1 MSTTEDGMEATIA
14 KLFTERRSSSAPLT
28 GAAGSF
34 AVLAIAAALAVVTGS
49 ECHSNLTLH
58 HIAVSFTPSFLYG
71 AATWFWWAV
80 IALFYR
86 WCARYRP
93 MILRFTPGTVLVHLV
108 AACLLAAAH
117 LYLLQ
122 HTVWGAATHWPAW
135 GQEYHAFR
143 LETPQRFGA
152 ELVFYALICGFS
164 GLMYAQSQAQQ
175 AVIQKLELERQLSQA
190 QLHVLQ
196 MQLEPHFLFN
206 TLNAVNSL
214 VDLGRNKEASQTLA
228 HLNTI
233 LRSALQRSAPEKVPF
248 AEELRIVESY
258 LTIQR
263 VRFADRL
270 RINIDVM
277 PEAMEGLV
285 PCFLLQPI
293 LENAIHH
300 GIAPME
306 AGGVIETS
314 IRRRGDR
321 LWMQVRDNGA
331 GVRATSNKGHGIGI
345 RNTRERLAYFYPNA
359 HNFKAGGL
367 ETGGY
372 EVTIEIP
379 FERTTV

>member
-1 MSTTEDGMEATIA
+1 M
-14 KLFTERRSSSAPLT
+14 
-28 GAAGSF
+28 
-34 AVLAIAAALAVVTGS
+34 V
-49 ECHSNLTLH
+49 
-58 HIAVSFTPSFLYG
+58 
-71 AATWFWWAV
+71 
-80 IALFYR
+80 
-86 WCARYRP
+86 
-93 MILRFTPGTVLVHLV
+93 
-108 AACLLAAAH
+108 
-117 LYLLQ
+117 
-122 HTVWGAATHWPAW
+122 
-135 GQEYHAFR
+135 
-143 LETPQRFGA
+143 
-152 ELVFYALICGFS
+152 YALLYGFS

-248 AEELRIVESY
+248 AEELRIIESY

-270 RINIDVM
+270 QVTLDVA
-277 PEAMEGLV
+277 PEALEGMV

-293 LENAIHH
+293 MENAIHH

-306 AGGVIETS
+306 AGGIIATS
-314 IRRRGDR
+314 IKRRGDR
-321 LWMQVRDNGA
+321 LWMQIRDNGA
-331 GVRATSNKGHGIGI
+331 GVSTSPSKGHGIGI

-359 HNFKAGGL
+359 HDFKAGGL
-367 ETGGY
+367 ATGGY

-379 FERTTV
+379 FERVAL

>member
-1 MSTTEDGMEATIA
+1 MEATIT
-14 KLFTERRSSSAPLT
+14 KRLTGGHSSSERLT
-28 GAAGSF
+28 GAAVSLSI
-34 AVLAIAAALAVVTGS
+34 LAIAGALAAITGS
-49 ECHSNLTLH
+49 ECHANLTLH

-71 AATWFWWAV
+71 AVTWFWWAAV
-80 IALFYR
+80 ALFLG
-86 WCARYRP
+86 WCALYQP
-93 MILRFTPGTVLVHLV
+93 ITLRFSLRTVLLHLA
-108 AACLLAAAH
+108 AACLLAASH

-122 HTVWGAATHWPAW
+122 HTIWWVAAHWPPW
-135 GQEYHAFR
+135 GQEYHAFY

-152 ELVFYALICGFS
+152 DLVIYALLYGFS
-164 GLMYAQSQAQQ
+164 GLMYAQSQAQK
-175 AVIQKLELERQLSQA
+175 AIIQKLELERQLSQA

-248 AEELRIVESY
+248 AEELRIIESY

-270 RINIDVM
+270 QVTLDVA
-277 PEAMEGLV
+277 PEALEGMV

-293 LENAIHH
+293 MENAIHH

-306 AGGVIETS
+306 AGGIIATS
-314 IRRRGDR
+314 IKRRGDK
-321 LWMQVRDNGA
+321 LWMQIRDNGA
-331 GVRATSNKGHGIGI
+331 GVSTTLSQGHGIGI

-359 HNFKAGGL
+359 HDFKAGGL
-367 ETGGY
+367 ATGGY

-379 FERTTV
+379 FERVAL

>member
-1 MSTTEDGMEATIA
+1 MEATTT
-14 KLFTERRSSSAPLT
+14 KQLTEGRGFSARLA
-28 GAAGSF
+28 GAAVF
-34 AVLAIAAALAVVTGS
+34 LAILAIAGALAAITGS
-49 ECHSNLTLH
+49 ECHANLTLH

-71 AATWFWWAV
+71 AVTWFWWAA
-80 IALFYR
+80 IALSFG
-86 WCARYRP
+86 WCALYQP
-93 MILRFTPGTVLVHLV
+93 IILRFTLGTVLFHLV
-108 AACLLAAAH
+108 AACLLAASH

-122 HTVWGAATHWPAW
+122 HTVWWAATYWPAW
-135 GQEYHAFR
+135 GQEYHDFY

-152 ELVFYALICGFS
+152 DLVIYALLYGFS

-175 AVIQKLELERQLSQA
+175 AIIQKLELERQLSQA

-214 VDLGRNKEASQTLA
+214 VDLGRNEEASQTLA

-233 LRSALQRSAPEKVPF
+233 LRSALQRSSPEKVPF
-248 AEELRIVESY
+248 AEELRIIESY

-270 RINIDVM
+270 QVTLDVA
-277 PEAMEGLV
+277 PEALEGMV

-293 LENAIHH
+293 MENAIHH

-306 AGGVIETS
+306 AGGIIATS
-314 IRRRGDR
+314 IKRRGDR
-321 LWMQVRDNGA
+321 LWMQIRDNGA
-331 GVRATSNKGHGIGI
+331 GVSTAPSKGHGIGI

-359 HNFKAGGL
+359 HDFKAGSL
-367 ETGGY
+367 ATGGY

-379 FERTTV
+379 FERVAL

>member
-1 MSTTEDGMEATIA
+1 MEATIA
-14 KLFTERRSSSAPLT
+14 KQLTVERGASARFT
-28 GAAGSF
+28 GVAGT
-34 AVLAIAAALAVVTGS
+34 LAILTIAGALAAITGN
-49 ECHSNLTLH
+49 ECHTNLTLN
-58 HIAVSFTPSFLYG
+58 HISVSFTPSFLYG
-71 AATWFWWAV
+71 AVTWFWWAA
-80 IALFYR
+80 IALLFLG
-86 WCARYRP
+86 CALYKP
-93 MILRFTPGTVLVHLV
+93 TLLRFSAGAALFHLL
-108 AACLLAAAH
+108 AACLLAVSH
-117 LYLLQ
+117 LSLLQ
-122 HTVWGAATHWPAW
+122 HTVWRAAAHWPAW
-135 GQEYHAFR
+135 GSMYHSFN

-152 ELVFYALICGFS
+152 ELVIYALLYGFS

-175 AVIQKLELERQLSQA
+175 AIIQKLELERQLSQA
-190 QLHVLQ
+190 QLQVLQ

-248 AEELRIVESY
+248 AEELRIIESY

-270 RINIDVM
+270 QITIDVT
-277 PEAMEGLV
+277 PEALEGLV

-293 LENAIHH
+293 MENAIHH

-306 AGGVIETS
+306 AGGIIATS
-314 IRRRGDR
+314 IKRRGNR
-321 LWMQVRDNGA
+321 LCMQIRDNGA
-331 GVRATSNKGHGIGI
+331 GVSATPSKGHGIGI

-359 HNFKAGGL
+359 YDFKAGGL
-367 ETGGY
+367 ATGGY

-379 FERTTV
+379 FERVAV

>member
-1 MSTTEDGMEATIA
+1 MEATIA
-14 KLFTERRSSSAPLT
+14 KQLTVWRSASTFHKGVIRSFTI
-28 GAAGSF
+28 
-34 AVLAIAAALAVVTGS
+34 LAIASALAAITGS
-49 ECHSNLTLH
+49 ECHSTLTIH

-71 AATWFWWAV
+71 AVTWFWWAA
-80 IALFYR
+80 ISLLFS
-86 WCARYRP
+86 WCALYQP
-93 MILRFTPGTVLVHLV
+93 TVLRFTLGTVLFH
-108 AACLLAAAH
+108 LLAASLLAASH
-117 LYLLQ
+117 LGLLQ
-122 HTVWGAATHWPAW
+122 HTVWWAAAHWPAW
-135 GQEYHAFR
+135 GQEYHAFQ

-152 ELVFYALICGFS
+152 DLVIYALLYGFS

-175 AVIQKLELERQLSQA
+175 AIIQKLELERQLSQA

-248 AEELRIVESY
+248 SEELRIIESY

-270 RINIDVM
+270 QITIDVT
-277 PEAMEGLV
+277 PEALEGLV

-293 LENAIHH
+293 MENAIHH

-306 AGGVIETS
+306 AGGIIATS
-314 IRRRGDR
+314 IKRRGDR
-321 LWMQVRDNGA
+321 LWMQIRDNGA
-331 GVRATSNKGHGIGI
+331 GASATPSKGHGIGI
-345 RNTRERLAYFYPNA
+345 RNTRERLAYFYPDA
-359 HNFKAGGL
+359 HDFKAGGL
-367 ETGGY
+367 ASGGY

-379 FERTTV
+379 FERVAV